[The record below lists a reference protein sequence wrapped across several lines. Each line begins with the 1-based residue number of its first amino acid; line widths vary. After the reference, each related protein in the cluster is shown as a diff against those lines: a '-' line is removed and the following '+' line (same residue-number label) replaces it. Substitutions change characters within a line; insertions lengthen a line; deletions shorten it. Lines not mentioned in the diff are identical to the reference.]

1 MPITIISK
9 SGATNA
15 WATNEKPIDMFPQMF
30 KNYSNITPL
39 TAIFTRVE
47 RARRAKNIEIDFI
60 EQEMMPD
67 RVQFTG
73 ASESSVGTTIT
84 VADYTALGLG
94 DMLFVPRTREYMRV
108 MAAVTSSTINV
119 DGGRGWGDSDSAV
132 LLTGDYLIKAGNAME
147 EGLSAINTSRTAV
160 NTRQYNY
167 QQIITNNVDTT
178 HSTAAEGTWPTFPK
192 RRVENQAKLTY
203 DFRLNFEN
211 SLMYGYRASVAG
223 SDFNIRTMG
232 GLTHWLANGS
242 NVLDVPG
249 GVITESMLDNWLTDI
264 QTRRPDLTTLTLFAA
279 PNLINK
285 INQIVKDA
293 TTTNV
298 SPNSKLYGMQI
309 KRYKGAIN
317 LDLVPAPLL
326 SGPYLKGWGWALD
339 LSHIKLKYLRPVML
353 KKGVNN
359 FNDDDFIRDRIRTEV
374 SLIVAIQ
381 QRHGMITNGLA

>member
-1 MPITIISK
+1 MAITIISK
-9 SGATNA
+9 SGSTNA
-15 WATNEKPIDMFPQMF
+15 WATNEKPIDMFPTMF

-39 TAIFTRVE
+39 TAIFTRIE
-47 RARRAKNIEIDFI
+47 RARRAKNIQIDFI

-73 ASESSVGTTIT
+73 ASESSATTPIT
-84 VADYTALGLG
+84 VADYKALGLG

-108 MAAVTSSTINV
+108 SAAVTSNSVSVT
-119 DGGRGWGDSDSAV
+119 RGWGETDGTA
-132 LLTGDYLIKAGNAME
+132 LLTGDYMIKAGNAME
-147 EGLSAINTSRTAV
+147 EGISAINTSRTAV

-178 HSTAAEGTWPTFPK
+178 HSTASEGSRPGFPK
-192 RRVENQAKLTY
+192 RRMENQTKLTY

-298 SPNSKLYGMQI
+298 SPNSTLYGMQV
-309 KRYKGAIN
+309 KRYKAAIN

-339 LSHIKLKYLRPVML
+339 LTHIKLKYLRPVML